1 MAECKEIETLWRGG
15 KYFYNLEQLLKIVK
29 MSKKRFYKELKK
41 VYKSEG
47 YSSYKKMLEE
57 EILYVGKHTYI
68 SSGIYRYLGYWFYI
82 FEISRK
88 MENKRVKEKCKGV
101 IND

>member
-82 FEISRK
+82 FEINRK